1 MKDYQSKNIKW
12 WIGTISCVLFFV
24 FIGIF
29 VYAKMNFIWRGVQ
42 IIAQVEKIEGSEVV
56 TVRGNAK
63 NAVHLTIN
71 EREIFID
78 KDGNFKEYVSP
89 LPGHSVIAIF
99 AKDKFGKTAEK
110 IIELYKKEKEELAEI
125 EDVPVMSSEELAEI
139 PNLTDSTIIEIEA
152 EIEKEVL
159 LENN

>member
-1 MKDYQSKNIKW
+1 MKDYQGKNIKW

-42 IIAQVEKIEGSEVV
+42 IIAQVDKIEGSEVV
-56 TVRGNAK
+56 TVKGNAK

-110 IIELYKKEKEELAEI
+110 IIELYKEEKEKLVET
-125 EDVPVMSSEELAEI
+125 EDVPTISSEELI
-139 PNLTDSTIIEIEA
+139 KTPNLTNGTTIEIKNGTE
-152 EIEKEVL
+152 EEVL